1 MIHASQHC
9 RFVVT
14 AGVILYNL
22 SRESSLTGLAC
33 KLQDKSQSSS
43 SLKIPALTFLRTA
56 LESTD
61 ASIWQ
66 SDLPSLSQAIFATV
80 GERYFKVTA
89 QALRATERLVYVL
102 RPQQQAQIPK
112 TNLVCCLLHSLVG
125 LQTSVGMIC
134 AVQLCIMPEH
144 SQE

>member
-1 MIHASQHC
+1 MRQC
-9 RFVVT
+9 RYCVIKIYAVFV
-14 AGVILYNL
+14 
-22 SRESSLTGLAC
+22 
-33 KLQDKSQSSS
+33 QDKSQSSS

-56 LESTD
+56 LQSTD
-61 ASIWQ
+61 ASVWQ

-112 TNLVCCLLHSLVG
+112 SNLVSLL
-125 LQTSVGMIC
+125 
-134 AVQLCIMPEH
+134 
-144 SQE
+144 